1 MSNLRSK
8 LYCIL
13 IKFLYGVEVGC
24 QMPCPFTGPKMFC
37 AGQSMTEAVFFT
49 LGQSQSSL
57 LKKLGL
63 RPKA

>member
-57 LKKLGL
+57 L
-63 RPKA
+63 